1 MIDSVRRYSWNLC
14 LVTSN
19 RRRPWPGSVT
29 GQRTG
34 SMFGRL
40 LFQPRLGGACHVV
53 AAGWLHTA
61 GSKRSCLGSPRL
73 RLPPATWSQDP
84 YRPLDTGFGIGLLVP
99 LGTRPDCHP
108 GRAGCAQKL
117 VGFDVRG
124 HVAFG
129 RVPCERENTSCSNA
143 AANQLECGPHFAAA
157 AKFPCS
163 AKSLDI
169 KETVVLKL

>member
-1 MIDSVRRYSWNLC
+1 MAWICYGSADRLHVREIAF
-14 LVTSN
+14 
-19 RRRPWPGSVT
+19 P
-29 GQRTG
+29 
-34 SMFGRL
+34 
-40 LFQPRLGGACHVV
+40 LGGACHVV

-61 GSKRSCLGSPRL
+61 GIKRSCLGAPRL

-84 YRPLDTGFGIGLLVP
+84 YRPLDTGFGIGLLGP
-99 LGTRPDCHP
+99 AGGTRPACNP

-143 AANQLECGPHFAAA
+143 AANQLEWRNTL
-157 AKFPCS
+157 CS
-163 AKSLDI
+163 CRQVKSLYI

>member
-84 YRPLDTGFGIGLLVP
+84 YRPLDTGFGIGLLGP
-99 LGTRPDCHP
+99 
-108 GRAGCAQKL
+108 AG
-117 VGFDVRG
+117 GD
-124 HVAFG
+124 
-129 RVPCERENTSCSNA
+129 TSCLSSRKGRLRTKA
-143 AANQLECGPHFAAA
+143 GWFR
-157 AKFPCS
+157 CS
-163 AKSLDI
+163 RSRGLWSCA
-169 KETVVLKL
+169 V